1 MNSTRFLNDK
11 VVSDIKNKKCLLQ
24 ALNMYI
30 LDLVT
35 VNFLKGSAKAKLRP
49 VGKVEFYKNVVVINC
64 HYYYF

>member
-35 VNFLKGSAKAKLRP
+35 VNFLKGSVKAKLIQSVRLNFT
-49 VGKVEFYKNVVVINC
+49 KMWL
-64 HYYYF
+64 